1 MPGPTGASRLIASGT
16 AALIA
21 TITLA
26 ACGSSSGPTGQ
37 GGTPVKGGT
46 ATFARIA
53 DIFTFDPY
61 NTQDDRSIFTELQVY
76 DRLVKLSA
84 DGKGVSPE
92 LATTWSVASDG
103 LSATFTLRSGVKF
116 SDGTTLTA
124 DDVVYSLTRAIDQN
138 GSWGFLFSP
147 ISAVT
152 KVDEQ
157 TIKVQMTQAFA
168 PLLLALSTFAASIYS
183 KANFVKWGKDAG
195 AHPLG
200 TGAFMLNRWDKGSQL
215 VLDKNPNYW
224 QSGKPYLDKLVFTVV
239 GDDNARVLQLQSGA
253 TDVIDSVPPN
263 QVSPLKTAG
272 LHVEQIN
279 GTAVDWI
286 TLNNQVSPLNDPK
299 ARCAMAWAIDRES
312 IAKNVYFG
320 LAKPAKSLLPS
331 TTLYYD
337 GSQNPIGYDL
347 AKAKQLLSQS
357 THPNGFT
364 VDVLVGAGDSTN
376 LAVTQ
381 VWAAGLKQIGITL
394 NIKQVE
400 ATTGQDLYN
409 TEKYQIWISA
419 WTNDTPDPDEL
430 TGAALDYHNQNALH
444 TGYHNDEAISLVNQ
458 GRATMDPAKRQTI
471 YSQLQAIINQDCPQ
485 IYTVEL
491 PRLYASSAKLFGF
504 APNAQGKYSFE
515 DVWKQP

>member
-1 MPGPTGASRLIASGT
+1 MARGAV
-16 AALIA
+16 AL
-21 TITLA
+21 LA
-26 ACGSSSGPTGQ
+26 VLFLSACGTSSTPTGQ
-37 GGTPVKGGT
+37 GTTPVKGGT

-76 DRLVKLSA
+76 DRLVKLSP

-92 LATTWSVASDG
+92 LATSWNIATDG

-116 SDGTTLTA
+116 SDGTPLTA

-147 ISAVT
+147 ISAVS
-152 KVDEQ
+152 KVDDQ
-157 TIKVQMTQAFA
+157 TIKLQMTQAFA

-183 KANFVKWGKDAG
+183 KANFMKWGKEAG

-200 TGAFMLNRWDKGSQL
+200 TGAFMLDHWDKGSQL
-215 VLDKNPNYW
+215 VLVRNPNYW
-224 QSGKPYLDKLVFTVV
+224 QPGKPYLDKLIFTVV
-239 GDDNARVLQLQSGA
+239 GDDNARVLQLQAGA
-253 TDVIDSVPPN
+253 VDVIDSVPPN
-263 QVSPLKTAG
+263 QVAPLQSGGQK
-272 LHVEQIN
+272 VERVD

-286 TLNNQVSPLNDPK
+286 TLNNQVSPLNDAK
-299 ARCAMAWAIDRES
+299 ARCAMAWSIDRAS
-312 IAKNVYFG
+312 IARNVYFG

-337 GSQNPIGYDL
+337 PNQNPIGYDL
-347 AKAKQLLSQS
+347 TKAKQLLGESK
-357 THPNGFT
+357 HPNGFT
-364 VDVLVGAGDSTN
+364 VDVLVASGDSTN

-381 VWAAGLKQIGITL
+381 VWAASLKQIGITL

-409 TEKYQIWISA
+409 TEKYQIWVSA

-444 TGYHNDEAISLVNQ
+444 TGYHSDQAISLVNQ
-458 GRATMDPAKRQTI
+458 GRATLDAAKRQTI

-485 IYTVEL
+485 LYTVEL
-491 PRLYASSAKLFGF
+491 PRLYSSSAKLFGF
-504 APNAQGKYSFE
+504 APSSQGKYSFE